1 MNYLL
6 YGLESPR
13 LFFREMKTYD
23 YETWLEYF
31 RDPKTSEHWFFERKI
46 PELACED
53 WYRSQFARIE
63 RDQGG
68 MNAVLEKE
76 SGKLIG
82 HCGLLIQRVD
92 GIQELEIG
100 YGLLPEF
107 WGKGYAT
114 EAVRVC
120 IKTAFQR
127 NLVDSLISIIAT
139 GNLQS
144 ERVAQKN
151 GLQLEKVTAYHG
163 NHVDIFR
170 IRK

>member
-13 LFFREMKTYD
+13 LFFREMKSYD
-23 YETWLEYF
+23 YDTWLEYF
-31 RDPKTSEHWFFERKI
+31 SDPKTAEHWFFERKI

-53 WYRSQFARIE
+53 WYLSQFARSN

-68 MNAVLEKE
+68 MNAILEKG

-82 HCGLLIQRVD
+82 HCGLLIQQVD

-107 WGKGYAT
+107 
-114 EAVRVC
+114 
-120 IKTAFQR
+120 
-127 NLVDSLISIIAT
+127 
-139 GNLQS
+139 
-144 ERVAQKN
+144 
-151 GLQLEKVTAYHG
+151 
-163 NHVDIFR
+163 
-170 IRK
+170 